1 MSISQYYKERDK
13 LLADQREERAT
24 LLAHGVSAEDIGK
37 MHEADY
43 EAWKA
48 NRVYAIRNRTSA
60 EELGEEALS
69 ILWLRRN
76 QSDDPIETICGF
88 LDSIGNEKLLAVLKR
103 LKPDD
108 LAMVEACLVNGMT
121 QTEYAASIGKNQSTI
136 ARKLGRISEK
146 IVIALT
152 S

>member
-24 LLAHGVSAEDIGK
+24 LLAHGVSAEDIDK
-37 MHEADY
+37 MHETDY

-69 ILWLRRN
+69 LLWLRRN
-76 QSDDPIETICGF
+76 ESNDPSKIIYGF
-88 LDSIGNEKLLAVLKR
+88 LDSIENEKLFAVLKE

-108 LAMVEACLVNGMT
+108 LAMVEACLVNGVT
-121 QTEYAASIGKNQSTI
+121 QEEYAVIVGKSQSAI
-136 ARKLGRISEK
+136 ARKLGRIKKKLIS
-146 IVIALT
+146 ALT
-152 S
+152 A